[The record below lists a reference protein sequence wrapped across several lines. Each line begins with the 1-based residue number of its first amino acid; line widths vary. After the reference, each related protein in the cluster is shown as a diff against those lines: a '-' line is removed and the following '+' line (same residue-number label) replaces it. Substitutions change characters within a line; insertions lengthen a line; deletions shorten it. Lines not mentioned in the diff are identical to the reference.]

1 MRTAMESP
9 DNGRKNNGGYDIATY
24 RTEKQEAQ
32 PRTAGLLLFAEEVA
46 GDEKDED
53 TEDAKEGDI
62 AQMED

>member
-1 MRTAMESP
+1 MQSP
-9 DNGRKNNGGYDIATY
+9 DNGRNNNGGYNIAAD
-24 RTEKQEAQ
+24 RTEKREAQ

-46 GDEKDED
+46 GDEEDED

>member
-1 MRTAMESP
+1 MQSP
-9 DNGRKNNGGYDIATY
+9 DNGRNK
-24 RTEKQEAQ
+24 REAQ

-46 GDEKDED
+46 GDEEDED

>member
-9 DNGRKNNGGYDIATY
+9 DNKRNK
-24 RTEKQEAQ
+24 REAQ

-46 GDEKDED
+46 GNEEDED

>member
-1 MRTAMESP
+1 MKSP
-9 DNGRKNNGGYDIATY
+9 DNKRNKNGGYDIATY
-24 RTEKQEAQ
+24 RTEKREAQ

-46 GDEKDED
+46 GDEEDED

>member
-1 MRTAMESP
+1 MRTAIKSP
-9 DNGRKNNGGYDIATY
+9 DNKRNNNGGYDIATY

-46 GDEKDED
+46 GDEEDED

>member
-1 MRTAMESP
+1 MESP
-9 DNGRKNNGGYDIATY
+9 DNGRNNNGGYNIATY
-24 RTEKQEAQ
+24 RTEKREAQ

-46 GDEKDED
+46 GDEEDED